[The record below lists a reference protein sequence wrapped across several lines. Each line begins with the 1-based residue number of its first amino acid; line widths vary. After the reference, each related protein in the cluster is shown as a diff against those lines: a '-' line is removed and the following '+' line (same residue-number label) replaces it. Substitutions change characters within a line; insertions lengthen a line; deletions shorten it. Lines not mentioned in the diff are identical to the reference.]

1 MRCDVL
7 LACLVMTDLLVGVQD
22 LEEGPIGVWLVG
34 EAIPNRGHVGD
45 GVLLLHLL
53 LHHIA

>member
-7 LACLVMTDLLVGVQD
+7 LACLVMTNLLIGVQD
-22 LEEGPIGVWLVG
+22 LEERPVGVWLVG
-34 EAIPNRGHVGD
+34 EAIANRGHVGD

-53 LHHIA
+53 LHHMA

>member
-34 EAIPNRGHVGD
+34 EAIANRGHVGD

-53 LHHIA
+53 LHDMA